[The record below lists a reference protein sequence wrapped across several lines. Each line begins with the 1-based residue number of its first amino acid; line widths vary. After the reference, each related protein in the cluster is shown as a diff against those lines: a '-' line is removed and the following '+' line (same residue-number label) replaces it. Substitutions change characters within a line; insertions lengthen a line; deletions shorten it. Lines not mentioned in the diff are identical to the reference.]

1 MAESGSAVWLPEW
14 ASSAVALD
22 DAWTRRTVRP
32 FSAQLRK
39 KPSLTWFVE
48 EESAQTDEIEGSVP
62 AAEAIVVEAPP
73 ESAALSAIGVT
84 VKE

>member
-1 MAESGSAVWLPEW
+1 MAESGSAVWFPECV
-14 ASSAVALD
+14 SSEVAFD
-22 DAWTRRTVRP
+22 VACTRRTVRP

-48 EESAQTDEIEGSVP
+48 DESAQTDEIAGSVP
-62 AAEAIVVEAPP
+62 AVEAIVVEAPP
-73 ESAALSAIGVT
+73 ESAALSASGAT